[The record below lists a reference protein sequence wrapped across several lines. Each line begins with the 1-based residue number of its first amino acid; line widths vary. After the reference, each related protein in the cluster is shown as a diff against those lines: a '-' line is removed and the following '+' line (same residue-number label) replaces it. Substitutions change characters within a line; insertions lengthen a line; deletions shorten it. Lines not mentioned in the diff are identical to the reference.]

1 MSHKSKNILIVE
13 SSQII
18 YEGLSAILS
27 RSSYCT
33 TIFRIN
39 DIDDIDKSLLYNSF
53 GLVLVNAAQVQNRR
67 KAFESLIGAYK
78 EINWIG
84 MLTSLVEDD
93 ILSIFKKIIKVDN
106 SEDEILKLIQDIDE
120 KEIVLKT
127 GILKGEKLSGRE
139 TDVLIQLVNGFSNK
153 EIAENLNISIH
164 TVISHRKNIS
174 QKTGIKSQSGLTI
187 YAISNKIVDIDNF

>member
-1 MSHKSKNILIVE
+1 MNQKSKNILIVE

-27 RSSYCT
+27 KSSHCA

-39 DIDDIDKSLLYNSF
+39 DIDDIDKSLMYNSF
-53 GLVLVNAAQVQNRR
+53 GMVVVNAAQVQNRR
-67 KAFESLIGAYK
+67 KVFESLLESNK
-78 EINWIG
+78 EIRWIA

-93 ILSIFKKIIKVDN
+93 ILSIFKKIIKVN
-106 SEDEILKLIQDIDE
+106 FSEDDILKLIQDVEE
-120 KEIVLKT
+120 KEIVIKT
-127 GILKGEKLSGRE
+127 GTLKGEKLSGRE
-139 TDVLIQLVNGFSNK
+139 TDVLIQLVNGYSNK
-153 EIAENLNISIH
+153 EIAENLNISVH

-174 QKTGIKSQSGLTI
+174 HKTGIKSQSGLTI